1 MDVMR
6 FIEFKNKIISNVS
19 RVIVGKEDIIELIT
33 VSFICGG
40 HILMEDVPGTGKTKL
55 AKAFAKTLGLD
66 FKRIQFTPDLLPS
79 DITGVS
85 IYNQK
90 TSEFEFRPGPIM
102 TQFLLADELNRATP
116 RTQSALL
123 EAMEEDQITAD
134 GITYPLPRPFFCMAT
149 QNPVETYGTF
159 PLPEAQLDRF
169 FMRLSVGYPGED
181 EEYDI
186 LRRFDGKDPLDAL
199 GSIVLPEEIDFVR
212 AAYSEVKVEED
223 VAKYIIA
230 IMNETRESKD
240 IELGVSPRGS
250 LSLYRAGQAYAAV
263 CGRDYVTPDDI
274 KCLAL
279 PVLNHRLKLKSD
291 ARYLDNRKSLIAE
304 ILDRVP
310 APTEYVET
318 EK

>member
-1 MDVMR
+1 MDVMK
-6 FIEFKNKIISNVS
+6 FVEFKNKIISNIS
-19 RVIVGKEDIIELIT
+19 RVIVGKEDIIELVI

-40 HILMEDVPGTGKTKL
+40 HVLIEDAPGMGKTKL

-79 DITGVS
+79 DITGVN

-123 EAMEEDQITAD
+123 EAMEEGQITAD
-134 GITYPLPRPFFCMAT
+134 GITYALPRPFFCMAT

-169 FMRLSVGYPGED
+169 FMKLSVGYPNED
-181 EEYDI
+181 EECEI
-186 LRRFDGKDPLDAL
+186 LRRFDGKDPLDAID
-199 GSIVLPEEIDFVR
+199 SVVSSDEIDFVR
-212 AAYSEVKVEED
+212 QAYSEVTVEED

-230 IMNETRESKD
+230 IVNETRVSKD

-250 LSLYRAGQAYAAV
+250 LALYRAGQAYAAV
-263 CGRDYVTPDDI
+263 SGRDYVTPDDI
-274 KCLAL
+274 KHVAM
-279 PVLNHRLKLKSD
+279 PVLNHRLILKAD
-291 ARYLDNRKSLIAE
+291 ARYLDNRKSLVSE

-310 APTEYVET
+310 VPTEHVET